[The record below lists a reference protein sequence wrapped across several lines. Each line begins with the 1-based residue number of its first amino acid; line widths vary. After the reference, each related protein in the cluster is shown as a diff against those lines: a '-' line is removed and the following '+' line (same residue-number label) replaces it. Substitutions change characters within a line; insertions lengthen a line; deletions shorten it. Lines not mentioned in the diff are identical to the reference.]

1 MVRQEFMHPDPLP
14 ESGRTEFE
22 KNINLAIFECAAFV
36 EEGCVDPENPVP
48 LEIGLTEIGID
59 LRVVDMNKEDQQK
72 IAHILSA
79 DLGINFAHEPDKEYR
94 FDFSEEEKQRL
105 IERGDSRFQVGAQ
118 VLVFNSE
125 TNPHLS
131 VHKYQYDDGSID
143 YSIGVFVQ
151 KN

>member
-1 MVRQEFMHPDPLP
+1 MAHQEFMHPDPLP

-48 LEIGLTEIGID
+48 LEVGLTEMGID
-59 LRVVDMNKEDQQK
+59 LRVIDMNQEEQQK

-79 DLGINFAHEPDKEYR
+79 DLGINFDHEPDKEYR
-94 FDFSEEEKQRL
+94 FDFSEEEKQIL
-105 IERGDSRFQVGAQ
+105 LERGETEDKFGAQ

-131 VHKYQYDDGSID
+131 VHKYQYDNGNID
-143 YSIGVFVQ
+143 YSIGASVQ
-151 KN
+151 KK